1 MLHRVPGR
9 LWIWSY
15 IALIAVAHVSPVL
28 STIAKPAEELD
39 VDIRQEIVKEGFIID
54 YETSGE
60 ASVETTSDK
69 STEKSTISDFIKRTL
84 TPRQDDLYYVP
95 PFEGKGKIHFY
106 DKSFRRKITQ
116 QANPLAPC
124 SGSARGE

>member
-1 MLHRVPGR
+1 MRRTSHVTWAFGALMLHKVPGR

-28 STIAKPAEELD
+28 STNAKPAEELD

-60 ASVETTSDK
+60 SSIETTSDEPTK
-69 STEKSTISDFIKRTL
+69 KSTIPDFIKRTL
-84 TPRQDDLYYVP
+84 TPRQDDPYYVP
-95 PFEGKGKIHFY
+95 PFEGKGKNY
-106 DKSFRRKITQ
+106 
-116 QANPLAPC
+116 L
-124 SGSARGE
+124 